1 MRQGPHGL
9 FRHPEVIMAFRFPA
23 CSQALRDRAARALRK
38 SKAFRNDEGGS
49 IAILGAFVLVLLIM
63 FVGVAYD
70 YSKATSFDT
79 AYQGA
84 ADAGALYVAKATEEI
99 RNAGNTPRAAD
110 FQAGLEAFV
119 RANVGPEE
127 QSSITTTTLD
137 IASNAITVEV
147 CGTSTN
153 AFGAIIGSA
162 ASNPCAK
169 AIVNFSVG
177 TPVAADIHI
186 LIDTSD
192 SMGLAATDAARIALK
207 SETLAAYNRGDISVH
222 DLNCSFACHIKRAA
236 MSTLEVARAAIPQ
249 ILLRLDVA
257 KSGVRLILSEIQNSG
272 EDIQVSIWGFNNTI
286 ERIDNIQPVTA
297 STNAALS
304 SITIGSPLRTSSDN
318 SPQNLAET
326 TPDKN
331 SAGNNAFV
339 QFIRNRSAANPG
351 RKQYILLVTDGVRA
365 TVSGTPGYIGP
376 SGRPENRVFDQ
387 DVCDEFKSVAKLAT
401 MYLEY
406 LNEAGDTVWDAKVG
420 PIFPNIEPNMM
431 ACATSSSFF
440 AKGDAP
446 QEIINGLAELFDNIR
461 ASAMPLALAR

>member
-1 MRQGPHGL
+1 
-9 FRHPEVIMAFRFPA
+9 
-23 CSQALRDRAARALRK
+23 
-38 SKAFRNDEGGS
+38 
-49 IAILGAFVLVLLIM
+49 
-63 FVGVAYD
+63 
-70 YSKATSFDT
+70 
-79 AYQGA
+79 
-84 ADAGALYVAKATEEI
+84 
-99 RNAGNTPRAAD
+99 
-110 FQAGLEAFV
+110 
-119 RANVGPEE
+119 
-127 QSSITTTTLD
+127 
-137 IASNAITVEV
+137 
-147 CGTSTN
+147 
-153 AFGAIIGSA
+153 
-162 ASNPCAK
+162 
-169 AIVNFSVG
+169 
-177 TPVAADIHI
+177 
-186 LIDTSD
+186 
-192 SMGLAATDAARIALK
+192 
-207 SETLAAYNRGDISVH
+207 
-222 DLNCSFACHIKRAA
+222 

-318 SPQNLAET
+318 SPQYLAET

-339 QFIRNRSAANPG
+339 QFIRDRSAANPG